1 MQLPVR
7 SIPRPSFAAVFSEYA
22 EPEVLFWIS
31 EQRDS
36 LDKAAYQAFINTLPQ
51 AGASPSF
58 RDLLLS
64 LAAGAKREDAFAYC
78 EELKSVLDWP
88 VDAELV
94 AIFTRIIKDTR
105 ARHLRTKTIEWVMA
119 TGTRFNAKP
128 GTEVTFFDDSRRSNR
143 RGTVVSV
150 DRPIAT
156 ATVKLATDEQ
166 REIVAELLVA

>member
-7 SIPRPSFAAVFSEYA
+7 SIPRPSFAAVFAEYA
-22 EPEVLFWIS
+22 APEVLFWIS

-36 LDKAAYQAFINTLPQ
+36 LDKRSYDTFVASLPQ
-51 AGASPSF
+51 ADSSPSF

-78 EELKSVLDWP
+78 EELKKVLDWP
-88 VDAELV
+88 VNAELV

-119 TGTRFNAKP
+119 TGTRFNATP

-150 DRPIAT
+150 DRPTAT
-156 ATVKLATDEQ
+156 ATVELSSTEK